1 MNTELTGRSDHH
13 VEEMEGVFLLK
24 KRGILIIILVCF
36 ALIVSGCGK
45 KEVQTATE
53 EKKVPVKVSRVIKG
67 DIVEITTLSG
77 EIQPILK
84 VDVFPKISG
93 KVKAVEVEMGD
104 KVRKGQVLAR
114 IDDSDF
120 AAQVKQ
126 AKAALAMA
134 RAGLEQARANYEN
147 ARENYEKYK
156 KLYEEGAVSKQQ
168 FDSIK
173 LQYEIARAQYEK
185 AQGEVSSTMKGAE
198 AQVVQAEAALELAQS
213 QLDATR
219 ITSPISGIVFMKNI
233 EPGEMAAPAAP
244 VFTIVDIDK
253 VVAQVDVSER
263 IVNEIEKGQ
272 VVKVKVD
279 AVENGVFKGRI
290 THIAPA
296 ADPRTKK
303 FPVKIEIDNPEMKL
317 KGGMFVRVELPIRQ
331 RDNVLKVPSYA
342 VIDKGDEKVVFIV
355 QGDRAFKRSVKT
367 GIKGI
372 DGFVEVV
379 SGLTQNDKIVVEGQ
393 YSLKDR
399 VLVEIVDGDKK

>member
-1 MNTELTGRSDHH
+1 
-13 VEEMEGVFLLK
+13 LLK
-24 KRGILIIILVCF
+24 KRRILIIILVCF
-36 ALIVSGCGK
+36 VLIVSGCGK
-45 KEVQTATE
+45 KEVETAIE
-53 EKKVPVKVSRVIKG
+53 EKIVPVKVSRVIKG
-67 DIVEITTLSG
+67 DIMEITTLSG

-84 VDVFPKISG
+84 VDVFPKVSG

-104 KVRKGQVLAR
+104 TVRKGQVLAR

-213 QLDATR
+213 QLDATK
-219 ITSPISGIVFMKNI
+219 ITSPISGIVSMKNI

-244 VFTIVDIDK
+244 VFTIVDINK

-272 VVKVKVD
+272 VVKVEVD
-279 AVENGVFKGRI
+279 AVENEVFEGRI

-317 KGGMFVRVELPIRQ
+317 KGGMFARVELPTRQ

-355 QGDRAFKRSVKT
+355 QGNRAFKRRVET
-367 GIKGI
+367 GIKDR
-372 DGFVEVV
+372 DGFVEVI

-399 VLVEIVDGDKK
+399 ALVEIVDGDKK